1 MHIDEI
7 LTVSNIFSPI
17 ISLLPLS
24 ISLTLQDITFPT
36 QKELCKSVDISTR
49 MQSASFESISTYQFC
64 LNSIVIIFTMINL
77 NNVKKSNIIECND
90 QKIGERSDIDRVIRK
105 RDTQWY
111 IDSLLMALCTVHNEL
126 EMNDAIL
133 HKFRN
138 KKWMIEIYQ
147 EWMEKMNT
155 SIVTL
160 ESSIKSDTDSSLLID
175 SESEDIMMSSIRK
188 VLKSM
193 KSLIEQ
199 TAKKID

>member
-1 MHIDEI
+1 
-7 LTVSNIFSPI
+7 
-17 ISLLPLS
+17 
-24 ISLTLQDITFPT
+24 
-36 QKELCKSVDISTR
+36 
-49 MQSASFESISTYQFC
+49 
-64 LNSIVIIFTMINL
+64 MINL